1 MSTLN
6 RTFLTRTVGTN
17 RGTAY
22 LLYAVEADA
31 DQAIAH
37 MHEAQLDG
45 AVISVSIVIPRRKFS
60 PAPPLARRGGANIEP
75 RARMDP
81 RGPPPPRRRSPNR
94 NYNRGAPSD
103 TYRPRSLSR
112 SHSPRARRSHSRTYS
127 STSRSPRR
135 RGGRRDNED
144 RNGTRRRSLSYSS
157 YSSDRS
163 RSRSRAQPDR
173 ERR

>member
-1 MSTLN
+1 M
-6 RTFLTRTVGTN
+6 TFLTRTVGTN

-37 MHEAQLDG
+37 MHESQLDG

-60 PAPPLARRGGANIEP
+60 PAPPLARRGGNIEP
-75 RARMDP
+75 RARMDA
-81 RGPPPPRRRSPNR
+81 RDPPPPRRRSPNR

-112 SHSPRARRSHSRTYS
+112 SRSPRARRSHSRTYS
-127 STSRSPRR
+127 SRSRSPRR
-135 RGGRRDNED
+135 RGTRRDNED
-144 RNGTRRRSLSYSS
+144 RNGTRRRSSSYSS

-163 RSRSRAQPDR
+163 RSRSRSRTRPDR

>member
-1 MSTLN
+1 MAID
-6 RTFLTRTVGTN
+6 RIFLTRTVGTN

-22 LLYAVEADA
+22 ILYAVEADA

-60 PAPPLARRGGANIEP
+60 PSPPLARRGANIDP
-75 RARMDP
+75 RARMDV
-81 RGPPPPRRRSPNR
+81 RGPPPTRRRSLIQ
-94 NYNRGAPSD
+94 NYNRGFPSD

-112 SHSPRARRSHSRTYS
+112 SRSPRAHRSHSRTYS
-127 STSRSPRR
+127 SRSRSPRR
-135 RGGRRDNED
+135 RGGRRDNVN
-144 RNGTRRRSLSYSS
+144 RNEARRRSSSYSS
-157 YSSDRS
+157 YSTDRS
-163 RSRSRAQPDR
+163 LSRSRAKPGR